1 MSVAGVAFAVLLV
14 LVVTGLYRG
23 WGASSE
29 FFHDLPGDL
38 WIAQEGTSDPLRSS
52 SYLPAGAE
60 AELQEVPG
68 VLAAIPVQSRLVT
81 VMSGGTESSAHVMSF
96 EVPAALPMAAGDRER
111 FVPDPGSV
119 VIDRLLADAG
129 HLDVGDDFE
138 VLGGSL
144 TVARIVP
151 GGNPLFTLVFAN
163 ATDADRLLGLDGYVA
178 FYVLALDP
186 GADPA
191 EVAIAAAPVVP
202 RSEIRTS
209 DQYAATMAATVDEGF
224 LPVVGALV
232 GIGFAIGGAVVALTT
247 YTATIEKAR
256 DFAVMKALGAS
267 AWFVYRVV
275 IRQSAVIG
283 MTGGVLGLLGA
294 MFVAGFVR
302 RIVPEFLTEIVWTDA
317 VVVLA
322 VTVLVSLAAA
332 YVPVRRIER
341 IDPAMV
347 FRA

>member
-38 WIAQEGTSDPLRSS
+38 WVAQEGTSDPLRSS
-52 SYLPAGAE
+52 SYLPDDAVPD
-60 AELQEVPG
+60 LQDVPG

-81 VMSGGTESSAHVMSF
+81 VTSRGTELRAHVMSF
-96 EVPAALPMAAGDRER
+96 GVPPGLPMATADHDR
-111 FVPDPGSV
+111 FVPEPGTV
-119 VIDRLLADAG
+119 VIDRVFADAG
-129 HLDVGDDFE
+129 GLDVGDDLGL
-138 VLGGSL
+138 LGGSL
-144 TVARIVP
+144 TVTRIVP

-163 ATDADRLLGLDGYVA
+163 AADATRLLGLDGYVA
-178 FYVLALDP
+178 FYVLALEP
-186 GADPA
+186 GADLDQ
-191 EVAIAAAPVVP
+191 VAIAAAPIVP
-202 RSEIRTS
+202 GSEIRTS
-209 DQYAATMAATVDEGF
+209 DQYASTMAATVDEGF

-283 MTGGVLGLLGA
+283 LSGGVVGLLGA
-294 MFVAGFVR
+294 VFVARFVR

-317 VVVLA
+317 LAVLA